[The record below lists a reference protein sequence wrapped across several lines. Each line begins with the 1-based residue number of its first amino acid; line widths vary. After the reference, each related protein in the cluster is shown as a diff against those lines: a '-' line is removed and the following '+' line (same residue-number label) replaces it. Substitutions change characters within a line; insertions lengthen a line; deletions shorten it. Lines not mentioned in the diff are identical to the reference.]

1 MSVPMTDSPGRNDL
15 YGIHY
20 RHRHMSAR
28 GPSKRA
34 MAVVQK
40 FNCGSAI
47 QSYKASI
54 WWAVHIV
61 IELSYTVQTG
71 GEVFSWRH
79 HDSSSTFF
87 CCSRFCGRK
96 RCVLTAAAVP
106 QDTSVY
112 AWELEVPYVL
122 LHFRYESQA
131 AIGCSVLHDGG
142 QHVNSQRTGL
152 LVPRA
157 QYLSKMGWPGGRN
170 RKSCFYKSCFKILN
184 PDIQHLLKNH
194 YHHF

>member
-142 QHVNSQRTGL
+142 QHVNRVNAQVCWCQELSTFQKWAGPVAEIEN
-152 LVPRA
+152 LVSTNRV
-157 QYLSKMGWPGGRN
+157 SK
-170 RKSCFYKSCFKILN
+170 F
-184 PDIQHLLKNH
+184 
-194 YHHF
+194 